1 MRGRPKGSK
10 GKTKIQQRTEQA
22 VPLDL
27 KEVKRQIRMLRKI
40 KKNTHK
46 GSDDR
51 HDLCRKIREL
61 QKQLIP
67 ACTEVTP
74 EKQLLID
81 EIIAFNTKYRP
92 YLLEIGLNFTDYS
105 VETLRKHLE
114 YLKYKKDIRQY

>member
-46 GSDDR
+46 GSTER
-51 HDLCRKIREL
+51 HDLCRRIRDLRKLLISNKIEL
-61 QKQLIP
+61 S
-67 ACTEVTP
+67 P
-74 EKQLLID
+74 EK
-81 EIIAFNTKYRP
+81 
-92 YLLEIGLNFTDYS
+92 
-105 VETLRKHLE
+105 
-114 YLKYKKDIRQY
+114 